1 MSVKVRLPA
10 LHPKQAEIA
19 FSPARFRVV
28 CCGRRFGKTR
38 LAVLLALD
46 EALRGGTVMWVAPSF
61 DKAMIGWRLF
71 EELSASLSGLITI
84 KRGERR
90 ITTAAGG
97 WISINSA
104 DSEGGLRGEG
114 LSLVVVDE
122 AAYIKDLQRIWETEL
137 RPALTDRMGRA
148 VFIST
153 PAGYNYFYDLFCM
166 ADSDPA
172 WQSWQLPS
180 SENPFLNQSELEE
193 AHKQLPTLV
202 YRQEYEAE
210 FVQLEGALFRREY
223 FSTVEYVPDL
233 ERVAR
238 YWDLAA
244 SAKTLADYSAG
255 VKVGM
260 DKDGIVYV
268 IDCVRGRWEWP
279 ALIRIIGNTARGDE
293 PFCTQYV
300 EAVGTQRGMLDLLQ
314 AEPVLAGIAFRGVAL
329 HKDKVTRANAFL
341 ARSEQGKVKLVRGAW
356 NNAWL
361 DEICAFP
368 KADHDDQVDAT
379 VGAFSKL
386 AVPSKIEYGE
396 SIWR

>member
-1 MSVKVRLPA
+1 MSL
-10 LHPKQAEIA
+10 
-19 FSPARFRVV
+19 
-28 CCGRRFGKTR
+28 T
-38 LAVLLALD
+38 
-46 EALRGGTVMWVAPSF
+46 
-61 DKAMIGWRLF
+61 
-71 EELSASLSGLITI
+71 GLVTL
-84 KRGERR
+84 KRAERR
-90 ITTAAGG
+90 IETVARG

-114 LSLVVVDE
+114 VSLVVVDE
-122 AAYIKDLQRIWETEL
+122 AAYIKNLQHIWETEL
-137 RPALTDRMGRA
+137 RPALTDRQGRA

-153 PAGYNYFYDLFCM
+153 PAGYNYFYDLFRM

-180 SENPFLNQSELEE
+180 SANPFLNAEELES
-193 AHKQLPTLV
+193 ARKQLPALV

-210 FVQLEGALFRREY
+210 FVQLEGALFRRE
-223 FSTVEYVPDL
+223 FFEIVDGELAL

-244 SAKTLADYSAG
+244 STKTLADYSAG

-260 DKDGIVYV
+260 DKDGTVYV
-268 IDCVRGRWEWP
+268 LDCVRGHWEWP
-279 ALIRIIGNTARGDE
+279 ALIRVIGNTARADGLS
-293 PFCTQYV
+293 CTQYV

-314 AEPVLAGIAFRGVAL
+314 AEPALSGIAFRGVVL

-341 ARSEQGKVKLVRGAW
+341 ARAEQGRVKLIRGEW
-356 NNAWL
+356 NRAWL

-368 KADHDDQVDAT
+368 ASEHDDQVDAT
-379 VGAFSKL
+379 VGAFNSL
-386 AVPSKIEYGE
+386 AVPDRVEYGE